1 MKFHKNAL
9 ALAVMLAT
17 STLTACG
24 SSSSD
29 DPAPTPVPTPEPVNS
44 APTDITLS
52 DNGLYENK
60 VDENVTGEEI
70 GTLLAADPDPDD
82 TFTYTVDNEAFSI
95 DGDKLSVVKGL
106 DFEAAESVMINVT
119 ATDSAGATYT
129 QEIEITVNDLPDY
142 DFKSK
147 LVDDAKSVSYS
158 GQIARHALIS
168 ELTHFIGNQLTD
180 RLNPQDENHLQDK
193 AAVLAELDKYFR
205 TTEEQWDNFPITFI
219 EDSKQK
225 SFADI
230 SSPKNLV
237 GKIAGNDSGGQDI
250 DFLTEFS
257 GWAPK
262 GDITPEALID
272 TFFDQLADN
281 AAAVVSGV
289 DRKDPITNES
299 IPVYVNEDGTDL
311 KQLIQKFL
319 LVAITFSQSSGDYLG
334 ADTEGKGLTTDNTA
348 EDKNGYTKLEH
359 QYDEGFGY
367 FGATVDYLAYN
378 DKEIAA
384 KVKTE
389 EDGREAYNGKHD
401 FNGDGEYDLL
411 SEVIFGAA
419 ANAAKRDL
427 GTVGNTNPTD
437 LTKETMEAFI
447 AGRKI
452 INDNVLS
459 ALTDEQLDAL
469 YAQRDIAI
477 GGWEKAL
484 AATAIHY
491 INDLRADLE
500 PISTGEGEFDFTTAA
515 KHFSELKGF
524 AIGLQFSPF
533 SLLESAD
540 FEQVHQLIGNQPVL
554 SDATAV
560 ETYRQA
566 LEDAR
571 DILEAAYNFDAD
583 NVAGW

>member
-1 MKFHKNAL
+1 MKFQKQAL
-9 ALAVMLAT
+9 ALAIMVAT

-29 DPAPTPVPTPEPVNS
+29 EPDTTPEPVNS
-44 APTDITLS
+44 APTAIAISANTV
-52 DNGLYENK
+52 E
-60 VDENVTGEEI
+60 ENVTGVEV
-70 GTLLAADPDPDD
+70 GTLSATDADAGD
-82 TFTYTVDNEAFSI
+82 TFTFTVDNDAFSI
-95 DGDKLSVVKGL
+95 EGDKLSVVKGL
-106 DFEAAESVMINVT
+106 DFEAAESTLVNVT
-119 ATDSAGATYT
+119 VTDSAGATYT
-129 QEIEITVNDLPDY
+129 QEVEITVNDLLDY

-147 LVDDAKSVSYS
+147 LVDGAKSVSYS
-158 GQIARHALIS
+158 GQIARQALIS
-168 ELTHFIGNQLTD
+168 ELAHFIGNQLTE
-180 RLNPQDENHLQDK
+180 RLDAQSENYLQDK
-193 AAVLAELDKYFR
+193 DAVLAELNKYFR

-219 EDSKQK
+219 ENSKQK

-257 GWAPK
+257 GWSPK
-262 GDITPEALID
+262 GELTPEALID
-272 TFFDQLADN
+272 VFFEQLADN
-281 AAAVVSGV
+281 AADVLSGV
-289 DRKDPITNES
+289 ERKDPITNES

-378 DKEIAA
+378 DYEIAG

-427 GTVGNTNPTD
+427 GTASFTNPTD

-452 INDNVLS
+452 INDNVLN
-459 ALTDEQLDAL
+459 ALTDEQLEAL

-533 SLLESAD
+533 SPLESAD
-540 FEQVHQLIGNQPVL
+540 FDQVHQLIGNQPVL

-560 ETYRQA
+560 EAYRVG
-566 LEDAR
+566 LVEAR
-571 DILEAAYNFDAD
+571 DILQAAYMFDAE